1 MEKVV
6 TIVGVLAGLLAL
18 YKIIVEVMVSR
29 SGKRR
34 DEYGFS
40 KQFLSDLE
48 KTDVHRLTLEKGF
61 LALTGKIYRVEEIR
75 LILSSEDPSLSIN
88 ERSDAAGFIRFS
100 PEDNGYCWKKPYH
113 RTFARKHAT
122 KWYYF
127 WYTVTALVGLTPVY
141 IKGSAVL
148 DEISMVAFS
157 VSLLTI
163 AIMCL
168 FSAEKYKS
176 AQKFMSKFEVD
187 A

>member
-6 TIVGVLAGLLAL
+6 TIVGILAGLLAL

-34 DEYGFS
+34 DEYEFS

-88 ERSDAAGFIRFS
+88 ERSDAAGFISFS
-100 PEDNGYCWKKPYH
+100 PEGNGYRWKKPYH

-122 KWYYF
+122 KWYYI
-127 WYTVTALVGLTPVY
+127 WYTVTAFVGLIPVY
-141 IKGSAVL
+141 INGTAAL
-148 DEISMVAFS
+148 GDISMVAFS
-157 VSLLTI
+157 ASLLTI

-176 AQKFMSKFEVD
+176 AQKFMSKFGVD